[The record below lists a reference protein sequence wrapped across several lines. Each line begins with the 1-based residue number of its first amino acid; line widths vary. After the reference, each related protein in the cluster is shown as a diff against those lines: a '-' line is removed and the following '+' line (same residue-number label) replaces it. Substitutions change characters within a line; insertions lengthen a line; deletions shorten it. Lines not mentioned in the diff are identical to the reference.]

1 MVWPT
6 LGSRTAKEQ
15 NRTETCVCVCVCVR
29 VSVYRV
35 FVYMLV
41 TIVSSAHTHEPTE
54 MSFVVWARP
63 RNHVFSGG
71 GDPPRERALLGVIHE
86 HTQNCPQS
94 IYSPLFARGKERCG
108 IGQSGYQFT
117 VATCYNTNHTEWH
130 FSKMYSELSRQSS
143 MQGAATDVCMHQIRR
158 RRLYSRYVEL
168 YSFMPLYTLFVGN
181 QKLT

>member
-1 MVWPT
+1 MVSP
-6 LGSRTAKEQ
+6 
-15 NRTETCVCVCVCVR
+15 
-29 VSVYRV
+29 
-35 FVYMLV
+35 
-41 TIVSSAHTHEPTE
+41 AHTHEPIE
-54 MSFVVWARP
+54 MPFVVWARP
-63 RNHVFSGG
+63 RDHVVSGG

-108 IGQSGYQFT
+108 IGQSGYQST